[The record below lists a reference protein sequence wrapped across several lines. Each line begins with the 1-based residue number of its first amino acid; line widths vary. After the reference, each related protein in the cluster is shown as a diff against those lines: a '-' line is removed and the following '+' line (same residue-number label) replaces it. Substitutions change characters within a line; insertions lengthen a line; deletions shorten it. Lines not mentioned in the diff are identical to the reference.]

1 MHKLKDITLPI
12 LDSDFSRNLAEQFR
26 NIHENFQKLGSPD
39 LLRGADGRGAHYVP
53 YNLNSILFYPGDAL
67 DGTVEKI
74 TKTTQGT
81 PANIDLI
88 RTLQKEVE
96 VDYNH
101 YNTLTGK
108 SKTDY
113 AKDCKVIYEA
123 ILSTIE
129 AECTPTELLPVN
141 GWYFDWVRAWMKA
154 NETEALEVF
163 NKHITDYSLGRVFV
177 ATAES
182 DIQKSTG
189 SLPYLLL
196 DPRFRGG
203 AHQDLE
209 KAKDPSGIFV
219 GEQDGTF
226 KFRRLDLIPRMYF
239 ENGEFFWILNGRK
252 TKVSAQGLPGK
263 AGKNSSLLVVR
274 RLENTAYS
282 AKDVS
287 GMTVVNM
294 EGVIQPIPGIPM
306 PNQNPN
312 ITPSL

>member
-39 LLRGADGRGAHYVP
+39 LLRGADGRGAQYVP

-67 DGTVEKI
+67 DSTREKI

-88 RTLQKEVE
+88 RQLQKEVE

-129 AECTPTELLPVN
+129 SECTPTELLPVN

-177 ATAES
+177 ATTES

-196 DPRFRGG
+196 DPRFRAG

-209 KAKDPSGIFV
+209 KAKDTSGILSV
-219 GEQDGTF
+219 SKMALSSSVVWRSSRGC
-226 KFRRLDLIPRMYF
+226 
-239 ENGEFFWILNGRK
+239 ILRTG
-252 TKVSAQGLPGK
+252 
-263 AGKNSSLLVVR
+263 SSSGSSMVVR
-274 RLENTAYS
+274 PRSLPKGYP
-282 AKDVS
+282 VRP
-287 GMTVVNM
+287 VR
-294 EGVIQPIPGIPM
+294 
-306 PNQNPN
+306 
-312 ITPSL
+312 TPLCWW